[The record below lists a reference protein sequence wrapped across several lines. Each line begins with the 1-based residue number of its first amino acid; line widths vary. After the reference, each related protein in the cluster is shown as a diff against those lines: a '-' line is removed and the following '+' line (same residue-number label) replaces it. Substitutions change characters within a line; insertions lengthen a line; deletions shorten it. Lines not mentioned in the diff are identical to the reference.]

1 MYNLFINLKFQE
13 GAILF
18 MEKEFLIVD
27 FNPQASADVGKYAL
41 RQSLIGSKE
50 EVKPSEIKYA
60 TENEY
65 LARLIVRAD
74 DVEESVFDG
83 NTLLFVVD
91 KDHEPKAISVVLYN
105 DETGSIKAIEPIIEL
120 AGDEEQAPA
129 QPQEQEEAHE
139 LGETSKEELEQKE
152 ASNEDSLEQTIETIV
167 PSVGDLYERVN
178 EPLHVDEQ
186 FLADREVLS
195 LKTQL
200 ETSLST
206 IRFILGKEIDELIR
220 DGKFEEAKRLV
231 VEQLKQSPSSE
242 LLEYQSSLRALE
254 NQKEEV
260 RMTVDEIK
268 SSYDKRKQEAWEQ
281 EVLEYQARW
290 EEEYRLANPDDS
302 EVRAANYVL
311 SQKPHIAELNQEVS
325 NKKVAVEKDVMTAIV
340 KSGGDSSTGRLLDFL
355 RMKERYQNELD
366 KITGAIAG
374 NKRVVSTPVVEQP
387 AFVETSH
394 EEVVA
399 PVVEQEV
406 HEELHQQLPDKE
418 EVPQISEDFD
428 DLDAEFEKE
437 FAALDAAPV
446 SLESTPV
453 VELQPE
459 LSHEEV
465 AHNDIVDED
474 DLFEDDFEDVEE
486 ESPEQHED
494 LGDSFDELGD
504 EEELHEEIAHNEDEE
519 FESEDEDDFDDF
531 AEYKED
537 EDEEVEAPK
546 SNKKLGLGAKVG
558 IGAGAVGLL
567 AAIGVGGVM
576 LLNPSNDQKANE
588 PSTSEQ
594 APAEKSED
602 TTVKPLVSVGDT
614 LVITK
619 ADKKEYTVKVLE
631 VLPDGSIYTDGGDNG
646 EKIHIT
652 YEQLQKK
659 FGQ

>member
-1 MYNLFINLKFQE
+1 
-13 GAILF
+13 

-27 FNPQASADVGKYAL
+27 FEPQASADVEKFAL
-41 RQSLIGSKE
+41 RQALIGNKE
-50 EVKPSEIKYA
+50 AVEPSEIKYA
-60 TENEY
+60 TENDY
-65 LARLIVRAD
+65 STRLIVRAD

-83 NTLLFVVD
+83 HTLLFVVD
-91 KDHEPKAISVVLYN
+91 KDYEPKAISVVLYN
-105 DETGSIKAIEPIIEL
+105 DETGAINAVEPIIEL
-120 AGDEEQAPA
+120 ASADGEQALV
-129 QPQEQEEAHE
+129 QPREQEEAHE
-139 LGETSKEELEQKE
+139 QGETSQEESEQKE

-325 NKKVAVEKDVMTAIV
+325 NKKVAAEKDVMTAIV
-340 KSGGDSSTGRLLDFL
+340 KNGGDSSTGRLLDFL

-374 NKRVVSTPVVEQP
+374 NKRVVSTQVVEQP
-387 AFVETSH
+387 AFVEESH

-406 HEELHQQLPDKE
+406 HEELHHQLPDKE
-418 EVPQISEDFD
+418 EATQISEDFD

-453 VELQPE
+453 VEEQPE
-459 LSHEEV
+459 ASHEEV
-465 AHNDIVDED
+465 AHNDIVDGD
-474 DLFEDDFEDVEE
+474 DSFEDDFEDVEE
-486 ESPEQHED
+486 SPKHEED

-504 EEELHEEIAHNEDEE
+504 EEEHHEEITHDDNDE
-519 FESEDEDDFDDF
+519 FGVESDEDDFDDF

>member
-1 MYNLFINLKFQE
+1 
-13 GAILF
+13 

-27 FNPQASADVGKYAL
+27 FTPQGDAKFASYAL

-50 EVKPSEIKYA
+50 AVDPSEIKYA

-65 LARLIVRAD
+65 TTRLIVRAD

-91 KDHEPKAISVVLYN
+91 KDYEPKAISVVLYN
-105 DETGSIKAIEPIIEL
+105 DETGSIKVIDPIIEL
-120 AGDEEQAPA
+120 ASANEEQAPA
-129 QPQEQEEAHE
+129 QPQEQEEAHGQ
-139 LGETSKEELEQKE
+139 GETSQEELEQKE

-231 VEQLKQSPSSE
+231 VAQLKQSPSSE

-311 SQKPHIAELNQEVS
+311 SQKPHIAELNEVVAT
-325 NKKVAVEKDVMTAIV
+325 NKVAAEKDVMTAIV
-340 KSGGDSSTGRLLDFL
+340 KNGGDSSTGRLLDFL

-387 AFVETSH
+387 AFVEESH

-399 PVVEQEV
+399 PVVEQEA

-453 VELQPE
+453 VESQPE
-459 LSHEEV
+459 VSHEEV

-504 EEELHEEIAHNEDEE
+504 EEELHGEISHDEDEE

>member
-1 MYNLFINLKFQE
+1 
-13 GAILF
+13 
-18 MEKEFLIVD
+18 
-27 FNPQASADVGKYAL
+27 
-41 RQSLIGSKE
+41 
-50 EVKPSEIKYA
+50 
-60 TENEY
+60 
-65 LARLIVRAD
+65 
-74 DVEESVFDG
+74 
-83 NTLLFVVD
+83 
-91 KDHEPKAISVVLYN
+91 
-105 DETGSIKAIEPIIEL
+105 
-120 AGDEEQAPA
+120 
-129 QPQEQEEAHE
+129 
-139 LGETSKEELEQKE
+139 
-152 ASNEDSLEQTIETIV
+152 
-167 PSVGDLYERVN
+167 
-178 EPLHVDEQ
+178 
-186 FLADREVLS
+186 
-195 LKTQL
+195 
-200 ETSLST
+200 
-206 IRFILGKEIDELIR
+206 
-220 DGKFEEAKRLV
+220 
-231 VEQLKQSPSSE
+231 
-242 LLEYQSSLRALE
+242 
-254 NQKEEV
+254 
-260 RMTVDEIK
+260 MTVDEIK

-311 SQKPHIAELNQEVS
+311 SQKPHIAELNEVVAT
-325 NKKVAVEKDVMTAIV
+325 NKVAAEKDVMTAIV
-340 KSGGDSSTGRLLDFL
+340 KNGGDSSTGRLLDFL

-387 AFVETSH
+387 AFVEESH

-399 PVVEQEV
+399 PTVEQES
-406 HEELHQQLPDKE
+406 HEELHQQLPGKE
-418 EVPQISEDFD
+418 EATQISEDFD

-446 SLESTPV
+446 SLESAPV
-453 VELQPE
+453 VDSQPE
-459 LSHEEV
+459 VSHEEV

-474 DLFEDDFEDVEE
+474 DLFEDDFEDVVE
-486 ESPEQHED
+486 ESPKHDED

-504 EEELHEEIAHNEDEE
+504 EEELHGEISHDEDEE

>member
-1 MYNLFINLKFQE
+1 
-13 GAILF
+13 

-27 FNPQASADVGKYAL
+27 FTPQGDANVTTYAL

-50 EVKPSEIKYA
+50 AVAPSEIKYA
-60 TENEY
+60 TENNYEN
-65 LARLIVRAD
+65 RLIVQVD
-74 DVEESVFDG
+74 DVENSVFDG
-83 NTLLFVVD
+83 NTLLFAVD
-91 KDHEPKAISVVLYN
+91 KEYEPRAISVVLYN

-120 AGDEEQAPA
+120 AGDEEEQAPA

-139 LGETSKEELEQKE
+139 QGETSQEESEQEE
-152 ASNEDSLEQTIETIV
+152 ASSEDSLEQTIETIV

-311 SQKPHIAELNQEVS
+311 SQKPHIAELSEAVAEN
-325 NKKVAVEKDVMTAIV
+325 KVAAEKDVMTAIV
-340 KSGGDSSTGRLLDFL
+340 KNGGDSSTGRLLDFL

-387 AFVETSH
+387 AFVEESH

-399 PVVEQEV
+399 PVVEQEA

-418 EVPQISEDFD
+418 EATQISEDFD

-453 VELQPE
+453 VESQPE
-459 LSHEEV
+459 VTHEEFT
-465 AHNDIVDED
+465 HNDIVDED

-486 ESPEQHED
+486 ESPKQHED

-504 EEELHEEIAHNEDEE
+504 EEEHHGEISHDEDEE

>member
-1 MYNLFINLKFQE
+1 
-13 GAILF
+13 

-27 FNPQASADVGKYAL
+27 FTPQGDAKFASYAL

-50 EVKPSEIKYA
+50 AVDPSEIKYA

-65 LARLIVRAD
+65 TTRLIVRAD

-91 KDHEPKAISVVLYN
+91 KDYEPKAISVVLYN
-105 DETGSIKAIEPIIEL
+105 DETGSIKVIDPIIEL
-120 AGDEEQAPA
+120 ASANEEQAPA
-129 QPQEQEEAHE
+129 QPQEQEEAHGQ
-139 LGETSKEELEQKE
+139 GETSQEESEQKE

-206 IRFILGKEIDELIR
+206 IRVILGEEMDELIR

-231 VEQLKQSPSSE
+231 VAQLKQSPSSE

-260 RMTVDEIK
+260 RMTVDELK

-311 SQKPHIAELNQEVS
+311 SQKPHIAELNEVVAT
-325 NKKVAVEKDVMTAIV
+325 NKVAAEKDVMTAIV
-340 KSGGDSSTGRLLDFL
+340 KNGGDSSTGRLLDFL

-387 AFVETSH
+387 AFVEESH

-399 PVVEQEV
+399 PTVEQES
-406 HEELHQQLPDKE
+406 HEELHQQLPGKE
-418 EVPQISEDFD
+418 EATQISEDFD

-446 SLESTPV
+446 SLESAPV
-453 VELQPE
+453 VDSQPE
-459 LSHEEV
+459 VSHEEV

-474 DLFEDDFEDVEE
+474 DLFEDDFEDVAE
-486 ESPEQHED
+486 ESPKHDED

-504 EEELHEEIAHNEDEE
+504 EEELHGEISHDEDEE

-588 PSTSEQ
+588 PSTSEH

>member
-1 MYNLFINLKFQE
+1 
-13 GAILF
+13 

-65 LARLIVRAD
+65 SARLIVRVD

-139 LGETSKEELEQKE
+139 QGETSQEESEQKE

-311 SQKPHIAELNQEVS
+311 SQKPHIAELSKAVAEN
-325 NKKVAVEKDVMTAIV
+325 KVAAEKDVMTAIV
-340 KSGGDSSTGRLLDFL
+340 KNGGDSSTGRLLDFL

-374 NKRVVSTPVVEQP
+374 NKRAVSTPVVEQP
-387 AFVETSH
+387 AFVEESH

-399 PVVEQEV
+399 PTVEQEA

-418 EVPQISEDFD
+418 EVAQISEDFD

-446 SLESTPV
+446 SLESAPV
-453 VELQPE
+453 VEPQPE
-459 LSHEEV
+459 VSHEEV
-465 AHNDIVDED
+465 AHNDILDED
-474 DLFEDDFEDVEE
+474 DLFEDDFEDVVQ

-504 EEELHEEIAHNEDEE
+504 EEELHGEISHDEDEE

-537 EDEEVEAPK
+537 EDDEVEAPK

>member
-1 MYNLFINLKFQE
+1 
-13 GAILF
+13 

-27 FNPQASADVGKYAL
+27 FTPQGDAKFASYAL

-50 EVKPSEIKYA
+50 AVEPSEIEYA

-65 LARLIVRAD
+65 SNRLIVRAD

-91 KDHEPKAISVVLYN
+91 KDYEPKAISVVLYN
-105 DETGSIKAIEPIIEL
+105 DETGAINVVEPIIEL
-120 AGDEEQAPA
+120 ASSNEEQAPA

-139 LGETSKEELEQKE
+139 QGETSQEESKQKE

-254 NQKEEV
+254 TQKEEV

-311 SQKPHIAELNQEVS
+311 SQKPHIAELSEAVAEN
-325 NKKVAVEKDVMTAIV
+325 KVAAEKDVMTAIV
-340 KSGGDSSTGRLLDFL
+340 KNGGDSSTGRLLDFL

-374 NKRVVSTPVVEQP
+374 NKRVVSTQVVEQP
-387 AFVETSH
+387 AFVEESH

-399 PVVEQEV
+399 PVVEQEA

-418 EVPQISEDFD
+418 EATQISEDFD

-453 VELQPE
+453 VESQPE

-474 DLFEDDFEDVEE
+474 DLFEDDFEYVEE

-504 EEELHEEIAHNEDEE
+504 EEEHHGEISHDEDEE

-537 EDEEVEAPK
+537 EDEEVEAQK

>member
-1 MYNLFINLKFQE
+1 
-13 GAILF
+13 

-27 FNPQASADVGKYAL
+27 FTPQGDAKFASYAL

-50 EVKPSEIKYA
+50 AVDPSEIKYA

-65 LARLIVRAD
+65 TTRLIVRAD

-91 KDHEPKAISVVLYN
+91 KDYEPKAISVVLYN
-105 DETGSIKAIEPIIEL
+105 DETGSIKVIDPIIEL
-120 AGDEEQAPA
+120 ASANEEQAPA
-129 QPQEQEEAHE
+129 QPQEQEEAHGQ
-139 LGETSKEELEQKE
+139 GETSQEESEQKE

-231 VEQLKQSPSSE
+231 VAQLKQSPSSE

-325 NKKVAVEKDVMTAIV
+325 NKKVAAEKDVMTAIV

-387 AFVETSH
+387 AFVEESH

-399 PVVEQEV
+399 PVVEQEA

-446 SLESTPV
+446 SLESTPM
-453 VELQPE
+453 VESQPE

-465 AHNDIVDED
+465 SHNDIVDED

-504 EEELHEEIAHNEDEE
+504 EEELHGEIAHDVDDE
-519 FESEDEDDFDDF
+519 FDVESDEDDFDDF

>member
-1 MYNLFINLKFQE
+1 
-13 GAILF
+13 

-27 FNPQASADVGKYAL
+27 FTPQGDAKFASYAL

-50 EVKPSEIKYA
+50 AVEPSEIKYA
-60 TENEY
+60 TENDY
-65 LARLIVRAD
+65 SNRLIIRAD

-91 KDHEPKAISVVLYN
+91 KDYEPKAISVVLYN
-105 DETGSIKAIEPIIEL
+105 DETGSIKVIDPIIEL
-120 AGDEEQAPA
+120 ASANEEQAPA
-129 QPQEQEEAHE
+129 QPQEHEEAHGQ
-139 LGETSKEELEQKE
+139 GETSQKESEQKE

-231 VEQLKQSPSSE
+231 VAQLKQSPSSE

-254 NQKEEV
+254 NQKDEV

-311 SQKPHIAELNQEVS
+311 SQKPHIAELNEVVAT
-325 NKKVAVEKDVMTAIV
+325 NKVAAEKDVMTAIV
-340 KSGGDSSTGRLLDFL
+340 KNGGDSSTGRLLDFL

-387 AFVETSH
+387 AFVEESH

-399 PVVEQEV
+399 PTVEQES
-406 HEELHQQLPDKE
+406 HEELHQQLPGKE
-418 EVPQISEDFD
+418 EATQISEDFD

-446 SLESTPV
+446 SLESAPV
-453 VELQPE
+453 VDSQPE
-459 LSHEEV
+459 VSHEEV

-474 DLFEDDFEDVEE
+474 DLFEDDFEDVAE
-486 ESPEQHED
+486 ESPKHDED

-504 EEELHEEIAHNEDEE
+504 EEELHGEISHDEDEE

-588 PSTSEQ
+588 PSTSER

>member
-1 MYNLFINLKFQE
+1 
-13 GAILF
+13 

-27 FNPQASADVGKYAL
+27 FTPQGDAKFASYAL

-50 EVKPSEIKYA
+50 AVDPSEIKYA

-65 LARLIVRAD
+65 TTRLIVRAD

-91 KDHEPKAISVVLYN
+91 KDYEPKAISVVLYN
-105 DETGSIKAIEPIIEL
+105 DETGSIKVIDPIIEL
-120 AGDEEQAPA
+120 ASANEEQAPA
-129 QPQEQEEAHE
+129 QPQEQEEAHGQ
-139 LGETSKEELEQKE
+139 GETSQEESEQKE

-231 VEQLKQSPSSE
+231 VAQLKQSPSSE

-311 SQKPHIAELNQEVS
+311 SQKPHIAELNEVVAT
-325 NKKVAVEKDVMTAIV
+325 NKVAAEKDVMTAIV
-340 KSGGDSSTGRLLDFL
+340 KNGGDSSTGRLLDFL
-355 RMKERYQNELD
+355 RMKECYQNELD

-387 AFVETSH
+387 AFVEESH

-399 PVVEQEV
+399 PVVEQEA

-453 VELQPE
+453 VESQPE
-459 LSHEEV
+459 VSHEEV

-504 EEELHEEIAHNEDEE
+504 EEELHGEISHDEDEE

>member
-1 MYNLFINLKFQE
+1 
-13 GAILF
+13 

-27 FNPQASADVGKYAL
+27 FEPQANAEVEKFAL
-41 RQSLIGSKE
+41 RQALIGSKE
-50 EVKPSEIKYA
+50 AVDPREIKYA

-65 LARLIVRAD
+65 STRLIVRAD
-74 DVEESVFDG
+74 DAESSVFDG
-83 NTLLFVVD
+83 NTLLFAVD
-91 KDHEPKAISVVLYN
+91 KEYEPRAISVVLYN
-105 DETGSIKAIEPIIEL
+105 DETGGIKAIEPIIEL
-120 AGDEEQAPA
+120 ASADEEQSLA
-129 QPQEQEEAHE
+129 QPQEQEEAHNE
-139 LGETSKEELEQKE
+139 GETSHEDSEQEED
-152 ASNEDSLEQTIETIV
+152 SNEDSLEQTIETIV
-167 PSVGDLYERVN
+167 PSIGDLYERVN

-186 FLADREVLS
+186 FLANIEVLS

-206 IRFILGKEIDELIR
+206 IRFIIGKELDELIR
-220 DGKFEEAKRLV
+220 DGKFDEAKRLV

-242 LLEYQSSLRALE
+242 LLEYQTALRALE

-281 EVLEYQARW
+281 ELADYQLRW

-311 SQKPHIAELNQEVS
+311 SQKPHIAELNEAVS
-325 NKKVAVEKDVMTAIV
+325 RNKVAAEKDVMTAIV
-340 KSGGDSSTGRLLDFL
+340 KNGGDGSTGRLLDFL
-355 RMKERYQNELD
+355 RTKELYQRELD
-366 KITGAIAG
+366 KIAGAIAG
-374 NKRVVSTPVVEQP
+374 SKRVVSTPVVEAP
-387 AFVETSH
+387 AFVEESH
-394 EEVVA
+394 EEVA
-399 PVVEQEV
+399 PVVEHEA
-406 HEELHQQLPDKE
+406 HEEIHQELPDKE
-418 EVPQISEDFD
+418 EVSQISEDFD

-437 FAALDAAPV
+437 FAALDAEPI

-453 VELQPE
+453 VESQPE
-459 LSHEEV
+459 VSHEEV
-465 AHNDIVDED
+465 AHDDIVED
-474 DLFEDDFEDVEE
+474 DLLEDDFEDVEE
-486 ESPEQHED
+486 SPKHDEV
-494 LGDSFDELGD
+494 LGDSFDDLGD
-504 EEELHEEIAHNEDEE
+504 EEELHEEVVEDEDVD
-519 FESEDEDDFDDF
+519 FDSEDEDDFDDF
-531 AEYKED
+531 AEYQED
-537 EDEEVEAPK
+537 EYDEVEAPK
-546 SNKKLGLGAKVG
+546 NNKKLGLGAKVG

-567 AAIGVGGVM
+567 AAIGVGGMM
-576 LLNPSNDQKANE
+576 LLNPGTDQKANE

-594 APAEKSED
+594 ASAEKSED

-631 VLPDGSIYTDGGDNG
+631 VLPDGSVYTDGGDNG

>member
-1 MYNLFINLKFQE
+1 
-13 GAILF
+13 

-27 FNPQASADVGKYAL
+27 FTPQGDANVTTYAL

-50 EVKPSEIKYA
+50 AVAPSEIKYA
-60 TENEY
+60 TENDYEN
-65 LARLIVRAD
+65 RLIVQVD
-74 DVEESVFDG
+74 DVENSVFDG
-83 NTLLFVVD
+83 NTLLFAVD
-91 KDHEPKAISVVLYN
+91 KEYEPRAISVVLYN
-105 DETGSIKAIEPIIEL
+105 DETGSIKAVEPIIEL
-120 AGDEEQAPA
+120 AGDKEEQAPA

-139 LGETSKEELEQKE
+139 QGETSQEESEQKE
-152 ASNEDSLEQTIETIV
+152 ALNEDSLEQTIETIV

-311 SQKPHIAELNQEVS
+311 SQKPHIAELSEAVATN
-325 NKKVAVEKDVMTAIV
+325 KVAAEKDVMTAIV
-340 KSGGDSSTGRLLDFL
+340 KNGGDSSTGRLLDFL

-387 AFVETSH
+387 TFVEESH

-399 PVVEQEV
+399 PTVEQES
-406 HEELHQQLPDKE
+406 HEELHQQLPGKE
-418 EVPQISEDFD
+418 EATQISEDFD

-446 SLESTPV
+446 SLESAPV
-453 VELQPE
+453 VDSQPE
-459 LSHEEV
+459 VSHEEV

-474 DLFEDDFEDVEE
+474 DLFEDDFEDVGE

>member
-1 MYNLFINLKFQE
+1 
-13 GAILF
+13 

-27 FNPQASADVGKYAL
+27 FTPQGDAKFASYAL

-50 EVKPSEIKYA
+50 AVDPSEIKYA

-65 LARLIVRAD
+65 TTRLIVRAD

-91 KDHEPKAISVVLYN
+91 KDYEPKAISVVLYN
-105 DETGSIKAIEPIIEL
+105 DETGSIKVIDPIIEL
-120 AGDEEQAPA
+120 ASANEEQAPA
-129 QPQEQEEAHE
+129 QPQEQEEAHGQ
-139 LGETSKEELEQKE
+139 GETSQEESEQKE

-206 IRFILGKEIDELIR
+206 IRFFLGKEIDELIR

-231 VEQLKQSPSSE
+231 VAQLKQSPSSE

-311 SQKPHIAELNQEVS
+311 SQKPHIAELNEVVAT
-325 NKKVAVEKDVMTAIV
+325 NKVAAEKDVMTSIV
-340 KSGGDSSTGRLLDFL
+340 KNGGDSSTGRLLDFL

-387 AFVETSH
+387 AFVEESH

-399 PVVEQEV
+399 PTVEQES
-406 HEELHQQLPDKE
+406 HEELHQQLPGKE
-418 EVPQISEDFD
+418 EATQISEDFD
-428 DLDAEFEKE
+428 DLAAEFEKE

-446 SLESTPV
+446 SLESAPV
-453 VELQPE
+453 VDSQPE
-459 LSHEEV
+459 VSHEEV

-474 DLFEDDFEDVEE
+474 DLFEDDFEDVTE
-486 ESPEQHED
+486 ESPKHDED

-504 EEELHEEIAHNEDEE
+504 EEELHGEISHDEDEE

-576 LLNPSNDQKANE
+576 LLNPSNDQKANK

-631 VLPDGSIYTDGGDNG
+631 VLPDGSIYTDGSDNG

>member
-1 MYNLFINLKFQE
+1 
-13 GAILF
+13 

-120 AGDEEQAPA
+120 VGDEEQAPA

-139 LGETSKEELEQKE
+139 QGETSLEESEQKE

-325 NKKVAVEKDVMTAIV
+325 NKKVAAEKDVMTAIV
-340 KSGGDSSTGRLLDFL
+340 KNGGDSSTGRLLDFL
-355 RMKERYQNELD
+355 RMKERYQSELD

-374 NKRVVSTPVVEQP
+374 NKRVVSTPVVEQS
-387 AFVETSH
+387 AFVEESH

-399 PVVEQEV
+399 PTVEQES
-406 HEELHQQLPDKE
+406 HEELHQQLPGKE
-418 EVPQISEDFD
+418 EATQISEDFD

-453 VELQPE
+453 VESQPE
-459 LSHEEV
+459 VSHEEV

-474 DLFEDDFEDVEE
+474 DLFEDDFEDVAE
-486 ESPEQHED
+486 ESPKQHED

-504 EEELHEEIAHNEDEE
+504 EEELHGEISHDEDEE

-567 AAIGVGGVM
+567 AAIGVGGVL

>member
-1 MYNLFINLKFQE
+1 
-13 GAILF
+13 

-27 FNPQASADVGKYAL
+27 FTPQGDANVTTYAL

-50 EVKPSEIKYA
+50 AVAPSEIKYA
-60 TENEY
+60 TENDYEN
-65 LARLIVRAD
+65 RLIVQVD
-74 DVEESVFDG
+74 DVENSVFDG
-83 NTLLFVVD
+83 NTLLFAVD
-91 KDHEPKAISVVLYN
+91 KEYEPKAISVVLYN
-105 DETGSIKAIEPIIEL
+105 DETGAIRVIDPIIEL
-120 AGDEEQAPA
+120 AGDGEEQAPA

-139 LGETSKEELEQKE
+139 QGETSQEESEQKE

-311 SQKPHIAELNQEVS
+311 SQKPHIAELSEAVAEN
-325 NKKVAVEKDVMTAIV
+325 KVAAEKDVMTAIV
-340 KSGGDSSTGRLLDFL
+340 KNGGDSSTGRLLDFL

-387 AFVETSH
+387 AFVEESH

-399 PVVEQEV
+399 PVVEQEA

-418 EVPQISEDFD
+418 EATQISEDFD

-453 VELQPE
+453 VESQPE
-459 LSHEEV
+459 VTHEEV

-474 DLFEDDFEDVEE
+474 DLFEDDFEDVVQ
-486 ESPEQHED
+486 ESPEHEED

-504 EEELHEEIAHNEDEE
+504 EEEHHGEISHDEDEE

>member
-1 MYNLFINLKFQE
+1 
-13 GAILF
+13 

-27 FNPQASADVGKYAL
+27 FTPQGDAKFTTYAL

-50 EVKPSEIKYA
+50 AVAPSEIKYA
-60 TENEY
+60 TENDYEN
-65 LARLIVRAD
+65 RLIVQVD
-74 DVEESVFDG
+74 DVEDSVFDG
-83 NTLLFVVD
+83 NTLLFAVD
-91 KDHEPKAISVVLYN
+91 KEYEPRAISVVLYN
-105 DETGSIKAIEPIIEL
+105 DETGSIKAVEPIIEL
-120 AGDEEQAPA
+120 AGDKEEQAPA

-139 LGETSKEELEQKE
+139 QGETSQEESEQKE
-152 ASNEDSLEQTIETIV
+152 ALNEDSLEQTIETIV

-311 SQKPHIAELNQEVS
+311 SQKPHIAELSEAVAEN
-325 NKKVAVEKDVMTAIV
+325 KVAAEKDVMTAIV
-340 KSGGDSSTGRLLDFL
+340 KNGGDSSTGRLLDFL

-387 AFVETSH
+387 AFVEESH

-399 PVVEQEV
+399 PVVEQEA
-406 HEELHQQLPDKE
+406 HEELNQQLPDKE
-418 EVPQISEDFD
+418 EATQISEDFD

-453 VELQPE
+453 VESQPE
-459 LSHEEV
+459 VTHEEFT
-465 AHNDIVDED
+465 HNDIVDED

-504 EEELHEEIAHNEDEE
+504 EEEHHGEISHDEDEE

>member
-1 MYNLFINLKFQE
+1 
-13 GAILF
+13 

-27 FNPQASADVGKYAL
+27 FNPQGDAKFASYAL

-50 EVKPSEIKYA
+50 AVDPSEIKYA
-60 TENEY
+60 TENDY
-65 LARLIVRAD
+65 STRLIVRAD

-83 NTLLFVVD
+83 NTLLFAVD
-91 KDHEPKAISVVLYN
+91 KEYEPSAISVVLYN
-105 DETGSIKAIEPIIEL
+105 DETGGIRVIEPIIESV
-120 AGDEEQAPA
+120 GDNEKQAPT
-129 QPQEQEEAHE
+129 QPQEQEETSHE
-139 LGETSKEELEQKE
+139 DSEQEE
-152 ASNEDSLEQTIETIV
+152 ASREDSLEQTIETII
-167 PSVGDLYERVN
+167 PSIGNLYERVN
-178 EPLHVDEQ
+178 EPLHVDDQ
-186 FLADREVLS
+186 FLANIEVLS

-206 IRFILGKEIDELIR
+206 IRFIVGEELDELIR
-220 DGKFEEAKRLV
+220 DGKFDEAKRLV

-242 LLEYQSSLRALE
+242 LLEYQTSLRALE

-281 EVLEYQARW
+281 ELADYQLRW

-311 SQKPHIAELNQEVS
+311 SQKPHIAELNQLVTD
-325 NKKVAVEKDVMTAIV
+325 KKVAAEKDVMTAIV
-340 KSGGDSSTGRLLDFL
+340 KSGGDSSAGRLLDFL
-355 RMKERYQNELD
+355 RLKERYQNELD

-374 NKRVVSTPVVEQP
+374 NKRVLSTPVVEQP
-387 AFVETSH
+387 AFVEESH

-399 PVVEQEV
+399 PVVEQEA

-418 EVPQISEDFD
+418 EATQISEDFD

-446 SLESTPV
+446 SLESAPV
-453 VELQPE
+453 VESQPE
-459 LSHEEV
+459 VSHEEV
-465 AHNDIVDED
+465 AHNDIVEDE
-474 DLFEDDFEDVEE
+474 DLFEDDFEDVAE
-486 ESPEQHED
+486 ESPKHDED

-504 EEELHEEIAHNEDEE
+504 EEELHEEVVADDD
-519 FESEDEDDFDDF
+519 FDSEDEDDFDDF
-531 AEYKED
+531 AEYRED
-537 EDEEVEAPK
+537 DDEEVEAPK
-546 SNKKLGLGAKVG
+546 RSKKLGTGAKIG

>member
-1 MYNLFINLKFQE
+1 
-13 GAILF
+13 

-27 FNPQASADVGKYAL
+27 FTPQGDANVTTYAL

-50 EVKPSEIKYA
+50 AVAPSEIKYA
-60 TENEY
+60 TENDYEN
-65 LARLIVRAD
+65 RLIVQVD
-74 DVEESVFDG
+74 DVENSVFDG
-83 NTLLFVVD
+83 NTLLFIVD
-91 KDHEPKAISVVLYN
+91 KEYEPRAISVVLYN
-105 DETGSIKAIEPIIEL
+105 DETGAIKVIDPIIEL
-120 AGDEEQAPA
+120 ASANEEQAPATA

-139 LGETSKEELEQKE
+139 QGETSQEESEQEE
-152 ASNEDSLEQTIETIV
+152 ASSEDSLEQTIETIV

-311 SQKPHIAELNQEVS
+311 SQKPHIAELSEAVVEN
-325 NKKVAVEKDVMTAIV
+325 KVAAEKDVMTAIV
-340 KSGGDSSTGRLLDFL
+340 KNGGDSSTGRLLDFL

-387 AFVETSH
+387 AFVEESH

-399 PVVEQEV
+399 PTVEQEA

-418 EVPQISEDFD
+418 EVAQISEDFD

-446 SLESTPV
+446 SLESAPV
-453 VELQPE
+453 VEPQPE
-459 LSHEEV
+459 VSHEEV

-474 DLFEDDFEDVEE
+474 DLFEDDFEDVVQ

-504 EEELHEEIAHNEDEE
+504 EEEHHGEISHDEDEE

>member
-1 MYNLFINLKFQE
+1 
-13 GAILF
+13 

-27 FNPQASADVGKYAL
+27 FTPQCDANVTTYAL

-50 EVKPSEIKYA
+50 AVAPSEIKYA
-60 TENEY
+60 TENDYEN
-65 LARLIVRAD
+65 RLIVQVD
-74 DVEESVFDG
+74 DVENSVFDG
-83 NTLLFVVD
+83 NTLLFAVD
-91 KDHEPKAISVVLYN
+91 KEYEPRAISVVLYN
-105 DETGSIKAIEPIIEL
+105 DETGSIKAVEPIIEL
-120 AGDEEQAPA
+120 AGDKEEQAPA

-139 LGETSKEELEQKE
+139 QGETSQEDSEQKE

-311 SQKPHIAELNQEVS
+311 SQKPHIAELSEAVAEN
-325 NKKVAVEKDVMTAIV
+325 KVAAEKDVMTAIV
-340 KSGGDSSTGRLLDFL
+340 KNGGDSSTGRLLDFL

-374 NKRVVSTPVVEQP
+374 NKRVVSTQVVEQP
-387 AFVETSH
+387 AFVEESH

-418 EVPQISEDFD
+418 EVAQISEDFD

-446 SLESTPV
+446 SLESAPV
-453 VELQPE
+453 VEPQPE
-459 LSHEEV
+459 VYHEEV
-465 AHNDIVDED
+465 AQNDIVDED
-474 DLFEDDFEDVEE
+474 DLFEDDFEDVVQ

-504 EEELHEEIAHNEDEE
+504 EEEHHGEISHDEDEE

>member
-1 MYNLFINLKFQE
+1 
-13 GAILF
+13 

-27 FNPQASADVGKYAL
+27 FTPQGDAKFASYAL

-50 EVKPSEIKYA
+50 AVDPSEIKYA

-65 LARLIVRAD
+65 TTRLIVRAD

-91 KDHEPKAISVVLYN
+91 KDYEPKAISVVLYN
-105 DETGSIKAIEPIIEL
+105 DETGSIKVIDPIIEL
-120 AGDEEQAPA
+120 ASANEEQAPA
-129 QPQEQEEAHE
+129 QPQEQEEAHGQ
-139 LGETSKEELEQKE
+139 GETSQEESEQKE

-325 NKKVAVEKDVMTAIV
+325 NKKVAAEKDVMTAIV
-340 KSGGDSSTGRLLDFL
+340 KNGGDSYTGRLLDFL
-355 RMKERYQNELD
+355 RMKERYQSELD

-387 AFVETSH
+387 AFVEESH

-399 PVVEQEV
+399 PTVEQES
-406 HEELHQQLPDKE
+406 HEELHQQLPGKE
-418 EVPQISEDFD
+418 EATQISEDFD

-453 VELQPE
+453 VESQPE
-459 LSHEEV
+459 VSHEEV

-474 DLFEDDFEDVEE
+474 DLFEDDFEDVAE
-486 ESPEQHED
+486 ESPKQHED

-504 EEELHEEIAHNEDEE
+504 EEELHGEISHDEDEE

-546 SNKKLGLGAKVG
+546 SNKKLGLGAKIG

-652 YEQLQKK
+652 YEQLQKR

>member
-1 MYNLFINLKFQE
+1 
-13 GAILF
+13 

-27 FNPQASADVGKYAL
+27 FTPQGDAKFASYAL

-50 EVKPSEIKYA
+50 AVDPSEIKYA

-65 LARLIVRAD
+65 TTRLIVRAD

-91 KDHEPKAISVVLYN
+91 KDYEPKAISVVLYN
-105 DETGSIKAIEPIIEL
+105 DETGSIKVIDPIIEL
-120 AGDEEQAPA
+120 ASANEEQAPA
-129 QPQEQEEAHE
+129 QPQEQEEAHGQ
-139 LGETSKEELEQKE
+139 GETSQEESEQKE

-200 ETSLST
+200 ETSLLT
-206 IRFILGKEIDELIR
+206 IRFILGEEIDELIR

-231 VEQLKQSPSSE
+231 VAQLKQSPSSE

-311 SQKPHIAELNQEVS
+311 SQKPHIAELNEVVATS
-325 NKKVAVEKDVMTAIV
+325 KVAAEKDVMTAIV
-340 KSGGDSSTGRLLDFL
+340 KNGGDSSTGRLLDFL

-387 AFVETSH
+387 ALVEESH

-399 PVVEQEV
+399 PTVEQES
-406 HEELHQQLPDKE
+406 HEELHQQLPGKE
-418 EVPQISEDFD
+418 EATQISEDFD

-446 SLESTPV
+446 SLESAPV
-453 VELQPE
+453 VDSQPE
-459 LSHEEV
+459 VSHEEV

-474 DLFEDDFEDVEE
+474 DLFEDDFEDVAE
-486 ESPEQHED
+486 ESPKHDED

-504 EEELHEEIAHNEDEE
+504 EEELHGEISHDEDED

>member
-1 MYNLFINLKFQE
+1 
-13 GAILF
+13 

-27 FNPQASADVGKYAL
+27 FTPQGDAKFASYAL

-50 EVKPSEIKYA
+50 AVEPSEIKYA
-60 TENEY
+60 TENDY
-65 LARLIVRAD
+65 SNRLIIRAD

-91 KDHEPKAISVVLYN
+91 KDYEPKA
-105 DETGSIKAIEPIIEL
+105 DETGAIRVIDPIIEL

-139 LGETSKEELEQKE
+139 QGETSQEESEHEE

-387 AFVETSH
+387 AFVEESH

-399 PVVEQEV
+399 PVVEQEA

-418 EVPQISEDFD
+418 EVLQISEDFD

-437 FAALDAAPV
+437 FAAPV

-453 VELQPE
+453 VESQPE
-459 LSHEEV
+459 VSHEEV

-486 ESPEQHED
+486 ESPKQHED

-504 EEELHEEIAHNEDEE
+504 EEELHGEISHDEDEE

>member
-1 MYNLFINLKFQE
+1 
-13 GAILF
+13 

-27 FNPQASADVGKYAL
+27 FEPQANAEVEKFAL
-41 RQSLIGSKE
+41 RQALIGSKE
-50 EVKPSEIKYA
+50 AVEPSEIQYA
-60 TENEY
+60 TANEY
-65 LARLIVRAD
+65 STRLIVRAD
-74 DVEESVFDG
+74 DVEKSVFDG
-83 NTLLFVVD
+83 NTLLFAVD
-91 KDHEPKAISVVLYN
+91 KEYEPRAISVVLYN
-105 DETGSIKAIEPIIEL
+105 DETGGIKAIDPIIEL
-120 AGDEEQAPA
+120 ASADENQAPA
-129 QPQEQEEAHE
+129 QLQEQEEAHNE
-139 LGETSKEELEQKE
+139 GETSHEDSEQEE

-167 PSVGDLYERVN
+167 PSIGDLYERVN
-178 EPLHVDEQ
+178 EPLHIDEQ
-186 FLADREVLS
+186 FLANIEVLS

-206 IRFILGKEIDELIR
+206 IRFIVGKELDELIR
-220 DGKFEEAKRLV
+220 DGKFDEAKRLV

-242 LLEYQSSLRALE
+242 LLEYQTALRALE

-281 EVLEYQARW
+281 ELADYQLRW

-311 SQKPHIAELNQEVS
+311 SQKPHIAELNEAVS
-325 NKKVAVEKDVMTAIV
+325 KNKVAAEKDVMTAIV

-355 RMKERYQNELD
+355 RLKERYQSELD
-366 KITGAIAG
+366 KIAGAIAG
-374 NKRVVSTPVVEQP
+374 SKRVVSTPVVEAP
-387 AFVETSH
+387 AFVEESH
-394 EEVVA
+394 EEVA
-399 PVVEQEV
+399 PVVEHEA
-406 HEELHQQLPDKE
+406 HEELHQELPDKE
-418 EVPQISEDFD
+418 EVAQISEDFD

-437 FAALDAAPV
+437 FAALDAEPI

-453 VELQPE
+453 VESQPE
-459 LSHEEV
+459 VSHEEV
-465 AHNDIVDED
+465 AHDDIVED
-474 DLFEDDFEDVEE
+474 DLLEDDFEDVEE
-486 ESPEQHED
+486 SPKHDEV
-494 LGDSFDELGD
+494 LGDSFDDLGD
-504 EEELHEEIAHNEDEE
+504 EEELHEEVVVDEDED
-519 FESEDEDDFDDF
+519 FDAEDEDDFDDF

-537 EDEEVEAPK
+537 EDDEVEAPK
-546 SNKKLGLGAKVG
+546 SNKKLGTGAKIG

-567 AAIGVGGVM
+567 AAIGVGGMM
-576 LLNPSNDQKANE
+576 LLNPGTDQKANE

>member
-1 MYNLFINLKFQE
+1 
-13 GAILF
+13 

-27 FNPQASADVGKYAL
+27 FTPQGDANVTTYAL

-50 EVKPSEIKYA
+50 AVAPSEIKYA
-60 TENEY
+60 TENDYEN
-65 LARLIVRAD
+65 RLIVQVD
-74 DVEESVFDG
+74 DVENSVFDG
-83 NTLLFVVD
+83 NTLLFAVD
-91 KDHEPKAISVVLYN
+91 KEYEPRAISVVLYN

-120 AGDEEQAPA
+120 AGDEEEQAPA

-139 LGETSKEELEQKE
+139 QGETSQEESEQEE
-152 ASNEDSLEQTIETIV
+152 ASSEDSLEQTIETIV

-200 ETSLST
+200 EMSLST

-311 SQKPHIAELNQEVS
+311 SQKPHIAELSEAVAEN
-325 NKKVAVEKDVMTAIV
+325 KVAAEKDVMTAIV
-340 KSGGDSSTGRLLDFL
+340 KNGGDSSTGRLLDFL

-387 AFVETSH
+387 AFVEESH

-399 PVVEQEV
+399 PVVEQEA

-418 EVPQISEDFD
+418 EATQISEDFD

-446 SLESTPV
+446 SLESAPV
-453 VELQPE
+453 VESQPE
-459 LSHEEV
+459 VTHEEV

-474 DLFEDDFEDVEE
+474 DIEDVEE

-504 EEELHEEIAHNEDEE
+504 EEELHGEIAHDVDDE
-519 FESEDEDDFDDF
+519 FDVESDEDDFDDF

-537 EDEEVEAPK
+537 DDEEVEAPK

>member
-1 MYNLFINLKFQE
+1 
-13 GAILF
+13 

-27 FNPQASADVGKYAL
+27 FTPQGDAKFASYAL

-50 EVKPSEIKYA
+50 AVDPIEIKYA

-65 LARLIVRAD
+65 TTRLIVRAD

-91 KDHEPKAISVVLYN
+91 KDYEPKAISVVLYN
-105 DETGSIKAIEPIIEL
+105 DETGSIKVIDPIIEL
-120 AGDEEQAPA
+120 ASANEEQAPA
-129 QPQEQEEAHE
+129 QPQEQEEAHGQ
-139 LGETSKEELEQKE
+139 GETSQEESEQKE

-167 PSVGDLYERVN
+167 PSVGNLYERVN

-311 SQKPHIAELNQEVS
+311 SQKPHIAELSEAVVEN
-325 NKKVAVEKDVMTAIV
+325 KVAAEKDVMTAIV
-340 KSGGDSSTGRLLDFL
+340 KNGGDSSTGRLLDFL

-374 NKRVVSTPVVEQP
+374 NKRVVSTTVAEQP
-387 AFVETSH
+387 AFVEESH

-399 PVVEQEV
+399 PVVEQEA

-446 SLESTPV
+446 SLESTPM
-453 VELQPE
+453 VESQPE

-465 AHNDIVDED
+465 SHNDIVDED

-504 EEELHEEIAHNEDEE
+504 EEELHGEIAHDEDEE

>member
-1 MYNLFINLKFQE
+1 
-13 GAILF
+13 

-27 FNPQASADVGKYAL
+27 FNPQASVDVGKYAL

-120 AGDEEQAPA
+120 VGDEEQAPA

-139 LGETSKEELEQKE
+139 QGETSQEYSEQEE

-325 NKKVAVEKDVMTAIV
+325 NKKVAAEKDVMTAIV

-387 AFVETSH
+387 AFVEESH

-399 PVVEQEV
+399 PVVEQEA

-453 VELQPE
+453 VESQPE

-504 EEELHEEIAHNEDEE
+504 EEELHGEIAHDVDDE
-519 FESEDEDDFDDF
+519 FDVESNEDDFDDF

>member
-1 MYNLFINLKFQE
+1 
-13 GAILF
+13 

-27 FNPQASADVGKYAL
+27 FTPQGDANVTTYAL

-50 EVKPSEIKYA
+50 AVAPSEIKYA
-60 TENEY
+60 TENDYEN
-65 LARLIVRAD
+65 RLIVQVD
-74 DVEESVFDG
+74 DVENSVFDG
-83 NTLLFVVD
+83 NTLLFAVD
-91 KDHEPKAISVVLYN
+91 KEYEPRAISVVLYN
-105 DETGSIKAIEPIIEL
+105 DETGSIKAVEPIIEL
-120 AGDEEQAPA
+120 AGDKEEQAPA

-139 LGETSKEELEQKE
+139 QGETSQEESEQK
-152 ASNEDSLEQTIETIV
+152 AALNEDSLEQTIETIV

-311 SQKPHIAELNQEVS
+311 SQKPHITELNEVVAT
-325 NKKVAVEKDVMTAIV
+325 NKVAAEKDVMTAIV

-387 AFVETSH
+387 AFVEESH

-399 PVVEQEV
+399 PVVEQEA

-453 VELQPE
+453 VESQPE

-504 EEELHEEIAHNEDEE
+504 EEELHGEIAHDEDEE

>member
-1 MYNLFINLKFQE
+1 
-13 GAILF
+13 

-27 FNPQASADVGKYAL
+27 FTPQGDANVTTYAL

-50 EVKPSEIKYA
+50 AVAPSEIKYA
-60 TENEY
+60 TENDYEN
-65 LARLIVRAD
+65 RLIVQVD
-74 DVEESVFDG
+74 DVENGVFDG
-83 NTLLFVVD
+83 NTLLFAVD
-91 KDHEPKAISVVLYN
+91 KEYEPRAISVVLYN

-120 AGDEEQAPA
+120 AGDEEEQAPA

-139 LGETSKEELEQKE
+139 QGETSQEESEQEE
-152 ASNEDSLEQTIETIV
+152 ASSEDSLEQTIETIV

-311 SQKPHIAELNQEVS
+311 SQKPHIAELSEAVAEN
-325 NKKVAVEKDVMTAIV
+325 KVAAEKDVMTAIV
-340 KSGGDSSTGRLLDFL
+340 KNGGDSSTGRLLDFL

-387 AFVETSH
+387 AFVEESH

-399 PVVEQEV
+399 PVVEQEA

-418 EVPQISEDFD
+418 EATQISEDFD

-453 VELQPE
+453 VESQPE
-459 LSHEEV
+459 VTHEEFT
-465 AHNDIVDED
+465 HNDIVDED

-486 ESPEQHED
+486 ESPKQHED

-504 EEELHEEIAHNEDEE
+504 EEEHHGEISHDEDEE

-594 APAEKSED
+594 ALAEKSED

>member
-1 MYNLFINLKFQE
+1 
-13 GAILF
+13 

-27 FNPQASADVGKYAL
+27 FTPQGDANVTTYAL

-50 EVKPSEIKYA
+50 AVAPSEIKYA
-60 TENEY
+60 TENDYEN
-65 LARLIVRAD
+65 RLIVQVD
-74 DVEESVFDG
+74 DVENSVFDG
-83 NTLLFVVD
+83 NTLLFAVD
-91 KDHEPKAISVVLYN
+91 KEYEPRAISVVLYN
-105 DETGSIKAIEPIIEL
+105 DETGSIKAVEPIIEL
-120 AGDEEQAPA
+120 AGDKEEQAPA

-139 LGETSKEELEQKE
+139 QGETSQEESEQKE
-152 ASNEDSLEQTIETIV
+152 ALNEDSLEQTIETIV

-311 SQKPHIAELNQEVS
+311 SQKPHIAELSEAVAEN
-325 NKKVAVEKDVMTAIV
+325 KVAAEKDVMAAIV

-374 NKRVVSTPVVEQP
+374 NKRVVSTQVVEQP
-387 AFVETSH
+387 AFVEESH

-406 HEELHQQLPDKE
+406 HEELHHQLPDKE
-418 EVPQISEDFD
+418 EATQISEDFD

-446 SLESTPV
+446 SLESAPV
-453 VELQPE
+453 VESQPE
-459 LSHEEV
+459 VTHEEV

-504 EEELHEEIAHNEDEE
+504 EEELYGEISHDEDEE

-537 EDEEVEAPK
+537 EDDEVEAPK

-652 YEQLQKK
+652 YEQLQRK

>member
-1 MYNLFINLKFQE
+1 
-13 GAILF
+13 

-27 FNPQASADVGKYAL
+27 FTPQGDAKFASYAL

-50 EVKPSEIKYA
+50 AVEPSEIKYA
-60 TENEY
+60 TENDY
-65 LARLIVRAD
+65 SNRLIIRAD

-91 KDHEPKAISVVLYN
+91 KDYEPKAISVVLYN
-105 DETGSIKAIEPIIEL
+105 DETGAIRVIDPIIEL
-120 AGDEEQAPA
+120 ASANEEQAPA
-129 QPQEQEEAHE
+129 QPQEQEEAHGQ
-139 LGETSKEELEQKE
+139 GETSQEESEQKE

-231 VEQLKQSPSSE
+231 VAQLKQSPSSE

-311 SQKPHIAELNQEVS
+311 SQKPHIAELNEVVAT
-325 NKKVAVEKDVMTAIV
+325 NKVAAEKDVMTAIV
-340 KSGGDSSTGRLLDFL
+340 KNGGDSSTGRLLDFL

-387 AFVETSH
+387 AFVEESH

-399 PVVEQEV
+399 PTVEQES
-406 HEELHQQLPDKE
+406 HEELHQQLPGKE
-418 EVPQISEDFD
+418 EATQISEDFD

-446 SLESTPV
+446 SLESAPV
-453 VELQPE
+453 VDSQPE
-459 LSHEEV
+459 VSREEV

-474 DLFEDDFEDVEE
+474 DLFEDDFEDVAE
-486 ESPEQHED
+486 ESPKHDED

-504 EEELHEEIAHNEDEE
+504 EEELHGEISHDEDEE

>member
-1 MYNLFINLKFQE
+1 
-13 GAILF
+13 
-18 MEKEFLIVD
+18 MEQEFLIVD
-27 FNPQASADVGKYAL
+27 FTPQGDAKFASYAL
-41 RQSLIGSKE
+41 RQSLVGSKE
-50 EVKPSEIKYA
+50 AVDPSEIKYA

-65 LARLIVRAD
+65 TTRLIVRAD

-91 KDHEPKAISVVLYN
+91 KDYEPKAISVVLYN
-105 DETGSIKAIEPIIEL
+105 DETGSIKVIDPIIEL
-120 AGDEEQAPA
+120 ASANEEQAPA
-129 QPQEQEEAHE
+129 QPQEQEEAHGQ
-139 LGETSKEELEQKE
+139 GETSQEESEQEE

-325 NKKVAVEKDVMTAIV
+325 NKKVAAEKDVMTAIV
-340 KSGGDSSTGRLLDFL
+340 KNGGDSSTGRLLDFL

-399 PVVEQEV
+399 PVVKQES

-418 EVPQISEDFD
+418 EATQISEDFD

-453 VELQPE
+453 VESQPE
-459 LSHEEV
+459 VSHEEV
-465 AHNDIVDED
+465 AHNDIVEDED
-474 DLFEDDFEDVEE
+474 LFGDDFEDVVE
-486 ESPEQHED
+486 ESPKHEED

-504 EEELHEEIAHNEDEE
+504 EEELHGEISHDEDEE

-537 EDEEVEAPK
+537 EDDEVEAPK

>member
-1 MYNLFINLKFQE
+1 
-13 GAILF
+13 

-27 FNPQASADVGKYAL
+27 FTPQGDAKFASYAL

-50 EVKPSEIKYA
+50 AVEPSEIEYA

-65 LARLIVRAD
+65 SNRLIVRAD

-83 NTLLFVVD
+83 NTLLFAVD
-91 KDHEPKAISVVLYN
+91 KEYEPRAISVVLYN
-105 DETGSIKAIEPIIEL
+105 DETGAIRVIDPIIEL
-120 AGDEEQAPA
+120 AGANEEIASA

-139 LGETSKEELEQKE
+139 QGETSQEDSEQEEV
-152 ASNEDSLEQTIETIV
+152 SNEDSLEQTIETIV

-186 FLADREVLS
+186 FLTDREVLS

-325 NKKVAVEKDVMTAIV
+325 NKKVAAEKDVMTAIV

-366 KITGAIAG
+366 KITGAIAS

-387 AFVETSH
+387 AFVEESH

-399 PVVEQEV
+399 PVVEQEA

-418 EVPQISEDFD
+418 EAIQISEDFD

-437 FAALDAAPV
+437 FAALDTAPV

-453 VELQPE
+453 VESQPE
-459 LSHEEV
+459 VTHEEV

-474 DLFEDDFEDVEE
+474 DLFEDDFEDVGE

-504 EEELHEEIAHNEDEE
+504 EEELHEEIAHDEDEE

-537 EDEEVEAPK
+537 DDEEVEAPK

>member
-1 MYNLFINLKFQE
+1 
-13 GAILF
+13 

-27 FNPQASADVGKYAL
+27 FTPQGDAKFASYAL

-50 EVKPSEIKYA
+50 AIEPSEIKYA

-65 LARLIVRAD
+65 ETRLIVRAD
-74 DVEESVFDG
+74 DVEKSVFDG
-83 NTLLFVVD
+83 NTLLFAVD
-91 KDHEPKAISVVLYN
+91 KDYEPKSISVVLYN
-105 DETGSIKAIEPIIEL
+105 DETGSINAVEPIIEL
-120 AGDEEQAPA
+120 ASDEEQAPA
-129 QPQEQEEAHE
+129 QPQEQEEARE
-139 LGETSKEELEQKE
+139 QEETSNEDSEQKE
-152 ASNEDSLEQTIETIV
+152 TSSEDSLEQTIETIV

-231 VEQLKQSPSSE
+231 IEQLKQSPSSE

-325 NKKVAVEKDVMTAIV
+325 NKKVAAEKDVMTAIV

-374 NKRVVSTPVVEQP
+374 NKRVASTPVVEQP
-387 AFVETSH
+387 AFVEESH

-399 PVVEQEV
+399 PVVEQEA

-418 EVPQISEDFD
+418 EATQISEDFD

-453 VELQPE
+453 IESQPE

-486 ESPEQHED
+486 ESPKHEKD
-494 LGDSFDELGD
+494 LGDSFNELGD
-504 EEELHEEIAHNEDEE
+504 EEELHEEIAHDEDEE

>member
-1 MYNLFINLKFQE
+1 
-13 GAILF
+13 

-27 FNPQASADVGKYAL
+27 FTPQGDANVTTYAL

-50 EVKPSEIKYA
+50 AVAPSEIKYA
-60 TENEY
+60 TENDYEN
-65 LARLIVRAD
+65 RLIVQVD
-74 DVEESVFDG
+74 DVENSVFDG
-83 NTLLFVVD
+83 NTLLFAVD
-91 KDHEPKAISVVLYN
+91 KEYEPRAISVVLYN
-105 DETGSIKAIEPIIEL
+105 DETGSIKAVEPIIEL
-120 AGDEEQAPA
+120 AGDKEEQAPA

-139 LGETSKEELEQKE
+139 QGETSQEESEQKE
-152 ASNEDSLEQTIETIV
+152 ALNEDSLEQTIETIV

-311 SQKPHIAELNQEVS
+311 SQKPHIAELSEAVATN
-325 NKKVAVEKDVMTAIV
+325 KVAVEKDVMTAIV
-340 KSGGDSSTGRLLDFL
+340 KNGGDSSTGRLLDFL

-387 AFVETSH
+387 AFVEESH

-399 PVVEQEV
+399 PVVEQEA

-418 EVPQISEDFD
+418 EVAQISEDFD

-446 SLESTPV
+446 SLESAPV
-453 VELQPE
+453 VEPQPE
-459 LSHEEV
+459 VSHEEV

-474 DLFEDDFEDVEE
+474 DLFEDDFEDVVQ

-594 APAEKSED
+594 ATAEKSED

>member
-1 MYNLFINLKFQE
+1 
-13 GAILF
+13 

-27 FNPQASADVGKYAL
+27 FTPQGDAKFASYAL
-41 RQSLIGSKE
+41 RQSLVGSKE
-50 EVKPSEIKYA
+50 AVDPSEIKYA

-65 LARLIVRAD
+65 TTRLIVRAD

-91 KDHEPKAISVVLYN
+91 KDYEPKAISVVLYN
-105 DETGSIKAIEPIIEL
+105 DETGSIKVIDPIIEL
-120 AGDEEQAPA
+120 ASANEEQAPA
-129 QPQEQEEAHE
+129 QPQEQEEAHGQ
-139 LGETSKEELEQKE
+139 GETSQEESEQKE

-167 PSVGDLYERVN
+167 PSVGNLYERVN

-325 NKKVAVEKDVMTAIV
+325 NKKVAAEKDVMTAIV

-387 AFVETSH
+387 AFVEESH

-399 PVVEQEV
+399 PTVEQES
-406 HEELHQQLPDKE
+406 HEELHQQLPGKE
-418 EVPQISEDFD
+418 EATQISEDFD

-446 SLESTPV
+446 SLESASV
-453 VELQPE
+453 VDSQPE
-459 LSHEEV
+459 VSHEEV

-474 DLFEDDFEDVEE
+474 DLFEDDFEDVAE
-486 ESPEQHED
+486 ESPKHDDD

-504 EEELHEEIAHNEDEE
+504 EEELHGEISHDEDEE

>member
-1 MYNLFINLKFQE
+1 
-13 GAILF
+13 

-27 FNPQASADVGKYAL
+27 FEPQASADVGKYAL
-41 RQSLIGSKE
+41 RQALIGNKE
-50 EVKPSEIKYA
+50 AVEPSEIQYA
-60 TENEY
+60 TANDY
-65 LARLIVRAD
+65 STRLIVRAD

-91 KDHEPKAISVVLYN
+91 KDYEPKAISVVLYN
-105 DETGSIKAIEPIIEL
+105 DETGAINAVEPIIEL
-120 AGDEEQAPA
+120 ASANEEQAPE
-129 QPQEQEEAHE
+129 QPQEQEDAYEQ
-139 LGETSKEELEQKE
+139 GETSQEELEQKE

-231 VEQLKQSPSSE
+231 VAQLKQSPSSE

-311 SQKPHIAELNQEVS
+311 SQKPHIAELNEVVAT
-325 NKKVAVEKDVMTAIV
+325 NKVAAEKDVMTAIV
-340 KSGGDSSTGRLLDFL
+340 KNGGDSSTGRLLDFL

-387 AFVETSH
+387 AFVEESH

-399 PVVEQEV
+399 PTVEQES
-406 HEELHQQLPDKE
+406 HEELHQQLPGKE
-418 EVPQISEDFD
+418 EATQISEDFD

-446 SLESTPV
+446 SLESTPM
-453 VELQPE
+453 VESQPE

-465 AHNDIVDED
+465 SHNDIVDED

-504 EEELHEEIAHNEDEE
+504 EEELHGEIAHDEDEE